1 MYYQF
6 LCYTIFYQIII
17 FVREKEKLYV
27 GRVYNFSAGPAQ
39 LPVSVLERAQEEL
52 LSYQEKGM
60 SVMEMSHR
68 SSDFKKIIERTEE
81 LIRELME
88 IPETYRVLFIQG
100 GASLQFSMVPLNLLK
115 DGGHAYY
122 VNTGSWSKKA
132 LSEAKKI
139 GEAKILAS
147 SDDQNF
153 TYIPELD
160 LQQINEQT
168 DYVHITTNN
177 TIEGT
182 RFTKFP
188 NTGHV
193 PLVADASS
201 NILSEQWDVSKFG
214 LIYAGAQK
222 NLGISGLTIVIIRED
237 LIGHAK
243 ADIPTMLNYETYTK
257 NNSLYNTPPTFAIYI
272 TMLLMEWLKE
282 QGGVAAIEERN
293 KEKANLL
300 YKAIE
305 DSKLFYS
312 NVKREDRSLMNIP
325 FMTDSD
331 ELNKLFVKEAEQEGL
346 HQLKGHRS
354 VGGMRA
360 SIYNAMPIEGVKTLV
375 DFINEFER
383 KHI

>member
-1 MYYQF
+1 M
-6 LCYTIFYQIII
+6 
-17 FVREKEKLYV
+17 

-39 LPVSVLERAQEEL
+39 LPVSVLERTQEEL

-81 LIRELME
+81 LIRELMG

-375 DFINEFER
+375 DFMNEFER

>member
-1 MYYQF
+1 M
-6 LCYTIFYQIII
+6 
-17 FVREKEKLYV
+17 

-160 LQQINEQT
+160 LQQFNEQT

-375 DFINEFER
+375 DFMNEFER

>member
-1 MYYQF
+1 M
-6 LCYTIFYQIII
+6 
-17 FVREKEKLYV
+17 

-115 DGGHAYY
+115 DGGHTYY

-375 DFINEFER
+375 DFMNEFER

>member
-1 MYYQF
+1 M
-6 LCYTIFYQIII
+6 
-17 FVREKEKLYV
+17 

-201 NILSEQWDVSKFG
+201 NVLSEQWDVSKFG

-360 SIYNAMPIEGVKTLV
+360 SIYNAMPIEGVKALV
-375 DFINEFER
+375 DFMNEFER

>member
-360 SIYNAMPIEGVKTLV
+360 SIYNAMPIEGVKALV
-375 DFINEFER
+375 DFMNEFER

>member
-1 MYYQF
+1 LYYQF

-39 LPVSVLERAQEEL
+39 LPVSVLEQAQEEL

-81 LIRELME
+81 LIRELMG

-115 DGGHAYY
+115 EGGHAYY

-132 LSEAKKI
+132 LAEAKKI

-153 TYIPELD
+153 TYIPKLD
-160 LQQINEQT
+160 LHQINEQT

-188 NTGHV
+188 NTAHV

-243 ADIPTMLNYETYTK
+243 ADVPTMLNYETYAK

-293 KEKANLL
+293 IEKANLL
-300 YKAIE
+300 YKAI
-305 DSKLFYS
+305 DHSKLFYS
-312 NVKREDRSLMNIP
+312 NVKKEDRSLMNIP

-360 SIYNAMPIEGVKTLV
+360 SIYNAMPIEGVKALV
-375 DFINEFER
+375 DFMNEFER

>member
-147 SDDQNF
+147 TDDQNF

-360 SIYNAMPIEGVKTLV
+360 SIYNAMPIEGVKALV
-375 DFINEFER
+375 DFMNEFER

>member
-1 MYYQF
+1 M
-6 LCYTIFYQIII
+6 
-17 FVREKEKLYV
+17 

-243 ADIPTMLNYETYTK
+243 AGIPTMLNYETYTK

-360 SIYNAMPIEGVKTLV
+360 SIYNAMPIEGVKALV
-375 DFINEFER
+375 DFMNEFER

>member
-1 MYYQF
+1 M
-6 LCYTIFYQIII
+6 
-17 FVREKEKLYV
+17 

-81 LIRELME
+81 LIRELMG

-375 DFINEFER
+375 DFMNEFER

>member
-1 MYYQF
+1 M
-6 LCYTIFYQIII
+6 
-17 FVREKEKLYV
+17 

-122 VNTGSWSKKA
+122 VKTGSWSKKA

-375 DFINEFER
+375 DFMNEFER

>member
-1 MYYQF
+1 
-6 LCYTIFYQIII
+6 
-17 FVREKEKLYV
+17 V

-375 DFINEFER
+375 DFMNEFER

>member
-1 MYYQF
+1 M
-6 LCYTIFYQIII
+6 
-17 FVREKEKLYV
+17 

-360 SIYNAMPIEGVKTLV
+360 SIYNAMPIEGVKALV
-375 DFINEFER
+375 DFMNEFER

>member
-1 MYYQF
+1 M
-6 LCYTIFYQIII
+6 
-17 FVREKEKLYV
+17 

-375 DFINEFER
+375 DFMNEFER

>member
-1 MYYQF
+1 M
-6 LCYTIFYQIII
+6 
-17 FVREKEKLYV
+17 
-27 GRVYNFSAGPAQ
+27 GRVCNFSAGPAQ

-81 LIRELME
+81 LIRELMG

-132 LSEAKKI
+132 LSEAKKT

-153 TYIPELD
+153 TYIPVLD

-243 ADIPTMLNYETYTK
+243 ADVPTMLNYETYAK

-331 ELNKLFVKEAEQEGL
+331 ELNKLFVNEAEQEGL

-360 SIYNAMPIEGVKTLV
+360 SIYNAMPIEGVKALV
-375 DFINEFER
+375 DFMNEFER

>member
-1 MYYQF
+1 M
-6 LCYTIFYQIII
+6 
-17 FVREKEKLYV
+17 

-237 LIGHAK
+237 LIGHVK

-360 SIYNAMPIEGVKTLV
+360 SIYNAMPIEGVKALV
-375 DFINEFER
+375 DFMNEFER

>member
-1 MYYQF
+1 M
-6 LCYTIFYQIII
+6 
-17 FVREKEKLYV
+17 

-39 LPVSVLERAQEEL
+39 LPLSVLERAQEEL
-52 LSYQEKGM
+52 LSYQGKGM

-68 SSDFKKIIERTEE
+68 SSDFTKIIERTEE
-81 LIRELME
+81 LIRELMN
-88 IPETYRVLFIQG
+88 IPENYRVLFIQG
-100 GASLQFSMVPLNLLK
+100 GASLQFSMVPINLLK

-132 LSEAKKI
+132 LAEAKKV
-139 GEAKILAS
+139 GETKILAS
-147 SDDQNF
+147 SDDQGF
-153 TYIPELD
+153 TYIPDVDVHLLSDE
-160 LQQINEQT
+160 T
-168 DYVHITTNN
+168 SYVHITTNN

-182 RFTKFP
+182 RFVRFP
-188 NTGHV
+188 DTGSV

-237 LIGHAK
+237 LIGYAK
-243 ADIPTMLNYETYTK
+243 PNTPTMLNYETYAK

-282 QGGVAAIEERN
+282 QGGVAVIEKKN
-293 KEKANLL
+293 QEKADIL
-300 YKAIE
+300 YKAIDE
-305 DSKLFYS
+305 SKLFYS
-312 NVKREDRSLMNIP
+312 KVRKEDRSLMNVP
-325 FMTDSD
+325 FMTNSD
-331 ELNKLFVKEAEQEGL
+331 ELNKLFIKEAEEEGL

-360 SIYNAMPIEGVKTLV
+360 SIYNAMPVEGVKALV
-375 DFINEFER
+375 DFMKDFER
-383 KHI
+383 KHL

>member
-1 MYYQF
+1 M
-6 LCYTIFYQIII
+6 
-17 FVREKEKLYV
+17 

-182 RFTKFP
+182 RFSKFP

-360 SIYNAMPIEGVKTLV
+360 SIYNAMPIEGVKALV
-375 DFINEFER
+375 DFMNEFER

>member
-1 MYYQF
+1 M
-6 LCYTIFYQIII
+6 
-17 FVREKEKLYV
+17 

-115 DGGHAYY
+115 NGGHAYY

-360 SIYNAMPIEGVKTLV
+360 SIYNAMPIEGVKALV
-375 DFINEFER
+375 DFMNEFER

>member
-1 MYYQF
+1 
-6 LCYTIFYQIII
+6 
-17 FVREKEKLYV
+17 V

-39 LPVSVLERAQEEL
+39 LPVSVLEQAQEEL
-52 LSYQEKGM
+52 LSYHEKGM

-68 SSDFKKIIERTEE
+68 SSDFKKIIERAEE

-132 LSEAKKI
+132 LTEAKKI

-147 SDDQNF
+147 SDVHNF

-188 NTGHV
+188 NTGYV

-243 ADIPTMLNYETYTK
+243 VNVPTMLNYETYAK

-272 TMLLMEWLKE
+272 SMLVMEWLKE
-282 QGGVAAIEERN
+282 QGGVAAIEKRN
-293 KEKANLL
+293 IEKANLL
-300 YKAIE
+300 YEAI
-305 DSKLFYS
+305 DHSKLFFS
-312 NVKREDRSLMNIP
+312 KVKKEDRSLLNIP
-325 FMTDSD
+325 FMTDSE
-331 ELNKLFVKEAEQEGL
+331 ELNKLFVKEAEQAGL

-360 SIYNAMPIEGVKTLV
+360 SIYNAMPIEGVKALV
-375 DFINEFER
+375 DFMNEFER

>member
-1 MYYQF
+1 M
-6 LCYTIFYQIII
+6 
-17 FVREKEKLYV
+17 

-300 YKAIE
+300 YKAIK

-360 SIYNAMPIEGVKTLV
+360 SIYNAMPIEGVKALV
-375 DFINEFER
+375 DFMNEFER

>member
-1 MYYQF
+1 M
-6 LCYTIFYQIII
+6 
-17 FVREKEKLYV
+17 

-81 LIRELME
+81 LIRELMG

-153 TYIPELD
+153 TYIPEQD

-188 NTGHV
+188 ITGHV

-243 ADIPTMLNYETYTK
+243 ADVPTMLNYETYAK

-360 SIYNAMPIEGVKTLV
+360 SIYNAMPIEGVKALV
-375 DFINEFER
+375 DFMNEFER